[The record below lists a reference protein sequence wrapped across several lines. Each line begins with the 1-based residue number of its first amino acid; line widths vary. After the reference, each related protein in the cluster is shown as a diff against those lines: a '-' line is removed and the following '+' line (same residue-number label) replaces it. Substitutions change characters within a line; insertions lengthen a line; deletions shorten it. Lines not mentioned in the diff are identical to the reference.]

1 MHCIAWLFKLRL
13 PIAHGL
19 LSLLAF
25 FRSPSIDC
33 ILTSFTLHFFHVHN
47 ASGRWSTIDE
57 LCCAVQCL
65 LCICVILLKVCYFFH
80 FSKWV
85 KRDKRKKRIERGR
98 ERERD
103 EGRRQ
108 KKEIHIWWAIV
119 IFTYARHWTPTLSQ
133 ALLMSRSILSL
144 CFILSLSSSCT
155 NTFSSIFPRRLWH
168 YLSLDQFT
176 NNSMEFHM
184 KYTHF
189 KLWSFRLGDTFLCRC
204 SLLFSV
210 FSFRNS

>member
-57 LCCAVQCL
+57 LCCAA
-65 LCICVILLKVCYFFH
+65 LCSVCYAFVWFFWK
-80 FSKWV
+80 FVISSIFQNESNEIK
-85 KRDKRKKRIERGR
+85 GR
-98 ERERD
+98 NGSSEEERD

-144 CFILSLSSSCT
+144 CFILSLSSSYT
-155 NTFSSIFPRRLWH
+155 NTFSSSFPRRHWH

-184 KYTHF
+184 PCTTH
-189 KLWSFRLGDTFLCRC
+189 S
-204 SLLFSV
+204 
-210 FSFRNS
+210 